1 MAASH
6 ASNPS
11 SRSSSSGQRKTLVAF
26 GGESPEHE
34 VSVITALQAMDV
46 LREAGA
52 NEGGSTSAGGDSTAP
67 RSSGSISTRNNS
79 TPDLLPFYVSKQG
92 EWFTGEA
99 LFDLDSYQD
108 LGKLT
113 ASLSR
118 CTFVKDPLLGACL
131 EVKSSKG
138 FSLFSS
144 KPVRIP
150 LNVALMAF
158 HGSAGENG
166 AFQGLFESIGLP
178 YTGSAV
184 LSSALG
190 MNKVVAKKLAV
201 AAGVKVVPWV
211 DFSEEEWVAQREEL
225 EAKAAQIGF
234 PLVIKPVH
242 LGSSIGI
249 STAKNVD
256 EFRKAVEMC
265 LRFDAH
271 VMAEK
276 KIEPLLEVNCSV
288 LGIGADARSSV
299 CERPLGSD
307 EILSFADKY
316 LSGGASSGSK
326 SSHDTSGGVKNL
338 PGGTSAGG
346 SKGMASLSRVIPADI
361 SEELTRQ
368 IQQHATTLFR
378 EFECSGVARFDFIL
392 QGTTENASEVYFNEV
407 NTIPGSF
414 SFYLWKESGVNFSQ
428 LLLELISIAKR
439 AHNRR
444 SGRSFSFENNLLKHR
459 KTYGSK
465 KLGK

>member
-1 MAASH
+1 M
-6 ASNPS
+6 
-11 SRSSSSGQRKTLVAF
+11 
-26 GGESPEHE
+26 
-34 VSVITALQAMDV
+34 ITALQAMDV
-46 LREAGA
+46 LQEVGA
-52 NEGGSTSAGGDSTAP
+52 NGSGTSSAGG
-67 RSSGSISTRNNS
+67 NS
-79 TPDLLPFYVSKQG
+79 TSKRGSSIPDLLPFYVSKQG

-99 LFDLDSYQD
+99 LFNLDSYQD

-118 CTFVKDPLLGACL
+118 CTFVKDPLLGPCL
-131 EVKSSKG
+131 EVESSKG

-150 LNVALMAF
+150 LDVALMAF

-178 YTGSAV
+178 YTGSNV

-201 AAGVKVVPWV
+201 TAGVKVVPWI

-225 EAKAAQIGF
+225 EAKAQQIGF

-249 STAKNVD
+249 STAKSVE

-276 KIEPLLEVNCSV
+276 KIEPLLEINCSV
-288 LGIGADARSSV
+288 LGIGADCRASV

-316 LSGGASSGSK
+316 LSGGSSSGSK
-326 SSHDTSGGVKNL
+326 TGHEVSGGVKISS
-338 PGGTSAGG
+338 GDSTFEG

-361 SEELTRQ
+361 PEELTRQ
-368 IQQHATTLFR
+368 IQLHATTLFR
-378 EFECSGVARFDFIL
+378 EFECAGVARFDFIL

-414 SFYLWKESGVNFSQ
+414 SFYLWKESGIAFSQ
-428 LLLELISIAKR
+428 LLLELISLAKR